1 MNEETKAPSLITKW
15 VETKDYRVVIVTPSN
30 LQEFYM
36 NLTDYQLRY
45 YFYKILVVDLDRAG

>member
-15 VETKDYRVVIVTPSN
+15 VETKDYRVVIVSPSH

-36 NLTDYQLRY
+36 NLTDYPLLLLQDPGGR
-45 YFYKILVVDLDRAG
+45 FG

>member
-15 VETKDYRVVIVTPSN
+15 VETKDYRVAVISPFH

-36 NLTDYQLRY
+36 NLTDYQLCY
-45 YFYKILVVDLDRAG
+45 YFYKILVVYLDRAG